1 MSALVATTVDVLGG
15 LDIAV
20 ANAGGAVRSA
30 GGGGLAGKGPLEDV
44 PDEEFRRMLELNLIS
59 VFSCMKHEIPAMLA
73 SGGEA
78 IVNMSSGSGF
88 RAAARMGPYG
98 TAKHALRGLT
108 TVAAL
113 DYAQQG
119 IRINAWPGSHRS
131 AGGHEPEVLAQGRR
145 VRADAP
151 RRPPHGAGAAV
162 TWLYSGCRRL
172 HHPAAALML
181 QAGPVAYSS
190 RSWVRIASR
199 AAGLEHGRPRS
210 PGRSPAARQARTGPA
225 ARPGRPASGVR

>member
-59 VFSCMKHEIPAMLA
+59 AFSCMKHEIPAMLA

-98 TAKHALRGLT
+98 TAKHALQSLT

-113 DYAQQG
+113 DYAQQD
-119 IRINAWPGSHRS
+119 IRINAC
-131 AGGHEPEVLAQGRR
+131 
-145 VRADAP
+145 AP
-151 RRPPHGAGAAV
+151 
-162 TWLYSGCRRL
+162 C
-172 HHPAAALML
+172 
-181 QAGPVAYSS
+181 
-190 RSWVRIASR
+190 
-199 AAGLEHGRPRS
+199 
-210 PGRSPAARQARTGPA
+210 
-225 ARPGRPASGVR
+225 